1 MGHIVMKKIAA
12 ISGMAL
18 ALVISANA
26 AQAADYDAEQAIRDL
41 VVSGEI
47 DQWTGYTF
55 LTNANG
61 DTNPENDDYIS
72 SGVSGRLSLPLGDML
87 SVQMDGDLE
96 YTSNSFDDD
105 GSDDTFQHSF
115 QFGTHFSARDPS
127 RGLIGIFGAA
137 GLGTG
142 DDSDNDSKKFFVAVG
157 GEAQSYFGD
166 KTLYLQGGFIDS
178 RDDGGS
184 ENDALNNAFF
194 VRGVARWFLTPDS
207 RLQAEVSYVD
217 GDRDNDD
224 GDDNEG
230 ETIIE
235 WGGRYDWVL
244 PGLPLI
250 GDTPIY
256 VGYRGAYF
264 ENGDDLAE
272 YTEHTVMVGTVY
284 HFGGSSRQEFDRTGA
299 TLNLPNFG
307 RWVWSG
313 EALD

>member
-1 MGHIVMKKIAA
+1 MKKIVTILGTTLAFA
-12 ISGMAL
+12 ISVNTAL
-18 ALVISANA
+18 A
-26 AQAADYDAEQAIRDL
+26 ADFDAEQAIQSL

-47 DQWTGYTF
+47 DKWTGYTF

-61 DTNPENDDYIS
+61 DTDPENDDYIS
-72 SGVSGRLSLPLGDML
+72 SGVSGRLSLPLGGMW

-96 YTSNSFDDD
+96 YTSNSFDDN
-105 GSDDTFQHSF
+105 GSSDTFQHSF

-127 RGLIGIFGAA
+127 RGLLGVFGAA

-142 DDSDNDSKKFFVAVG
+142 EDSDSDSKKSFFAVG
-157 GEAQSYFGD
+157 GEVQGYFGD
-166 KTLYLQGGFIDS
+166 KTLYLQGGYIDS
-178 RDDGGS
+178 ADVTGA

-217 GDRDNDD
+217 GDRDNRS
-224 GDDNEG
+224 GDANEG
-230 ETIIE
+230 ETIVE

-250 GDTPIY
+250 GDTPVY

-284 HFGGSSRQEFDRTGA
+284 HFGGPTKHEFDRTGA

>member
-1 MGHIVMKKIAA
+1 MKNIITSSVVA
-12 ISGMAL
+12 ISL
-18 ALVISANA
+18 AVSAGA
-26 AQAADYDAEQAIRDL
+26 AKAADFDAEQAIQGL
-41 VVSGEI
+41 VVSGEL
-47 DQWTGYTF
+47 DKWTGYTF

-61 DTNPENDDYIS
+61 DTDPENDDYIS
-72 SGVSGRLSLPLGDML
+72 SGISGRLSLPLGDML

-96 YTSNSFDDD
+96 YTTNSFDDEN
-105 GSDDTFQHSF
+105 SDDTFKHSF
-115 QFGTHFSARDPS
+115 QFGAHFSARDPS

-137 GLGTG
+137 GFGTG
-142 DDSDNDSKKFFVAVG
+142 DDSSDDGNKSFFAVG
-157 GEAQSYFGD
+157 GEAQAYFGD
-166 KTLYLQGGFIDS
+166 KTLYVQGGFIDS
-178 RDDGGS
+178 TDDEGA

-217 GDRDNDD
+217 GDRDNRD
-224 GDDNEG
+224 GDPNEG

-250 GDTPIY
+250 GDTPVY

-264 ENGDDLAE
+264 ENGADLAE

-284 HFGGSSRQEFDRTGA
+284 HFGGSNRQEFDRTGA

>member
-1 MGHIVMKKIAA
+1 MKNIITSSVVA
-12 ISGMAL
+12 ISL
-18 ALVISANA
+18 AVSAGA
-26 AQAADYDAEQAIRDL
+26 AKAADFDAEQAIQGL
-41 VVSGEI
+41 VVSGEL
-47 DQWTGYTF
+47 DKWTGYTF

-61 DTNPENDDYIS
+61 DTNPENDDYLS
-72 SGVSGRLSLPLGDML
+72 SGISGRLSLPLGDML

-96 YTSNSFDDD
+96 YTSNSFDED
-105 GSDDTFQHSF
+105 GSDDTFKHSF
-115 QFGTHFSARDPS
+115 QFGVHFSARDPS
-127 RGLIGIFGAA
+127 RGLIGVFGAT

-142 DDSDNDSKKFFVAVG
+142 EDSDADHKKFVRAVG
-157 GEAQSYFGD
+157 GEVQGYFGD
-166 KTLYLQGGFIDS
+166 KTLYLQGGYIDS
-178 RDDGGS
+178 DDDEGAEG
-184 ENDALNNAFF
+184 DALHDAFF
-194 VRGVARWFLTPDS
+194 VRGVGRWFLTPDS

-217 GDRDNDD
+217 GDRDSDS
-224 GDDNEG
+224 EG

-250 GDTPIY
+250 GDTPVY
-256 VGYRGAYF
+256 VGYRGAHF
-264 ENGDDLAE
+264 ENGADLAE

-284 HFGGSSRQEFDRTGA
+284 HFGGSNRQEFDRTGA

>member
-1 MGHIVMKKIAA
+1 MMKNFAATSAMAVALA
-12 ISGMAL
+12 IS
-18 ALVISANA
+18 VNA
-26 AQAADYDAEQAIRDL
+26 AQGADFDAERAIQGL
-41 VVSGEI
+41 VVSGEV
-47 DQWTGYTF
+47 DKWTGYTF

-72 SGVSGRLSLPLGDML
+72 SGVSGRLSLPLDDML

-96 YTSNSFDDD
+96 YTSNSFDED
-105 GSDDTFQHSF
+105 GSDDTFKHSF
-115 QFGTHFSARDPS
+115 QFGVHFSARDPS
-127 RGLIGIFGAA
+127 RGLIGVFGAA

-142 DDSDNDSKKFFVAVG
+142 DDSDADHKKFVRAIG
-157 GEAQSYFGD
+157 GEVQGYFGD
-166 KTLYLQGGFIDS
+166 KTLYLQGGYIDS
-178 RDDGGS
+178 DDDAGAEG
-184 ENDALNNAFF
+184 DALHDAFF
-194 VRGVARWFLTPDS
+194 VRGVGRWFLTPDS

-217 GDRDNDD
+217 GDRDSDS
-224 GDDNEG
+224 EG

-264 ENGDDLAE
+264 ENGADLAE

>member
-1 MGHIVMKKIAA
+1 MKNIITSSVVA
-12 ISGMAL
+12 ISL
-18 ALVISANA
+18 AVTAGA
-26 AQAADYDAEQAIRDL
+26 VKAADFDADQAIQGL
-41 VVSGEI
+41 VVSGEL
-47 DQWTGYTF
+47 DKWTGYTF

-72 SGVSGRLSLPLGDML
+72 SGISGRLSLPLDDML

-96 YTSNSFDDD
+96 YTTNSFDDD
-105 GSDDTFQHSF
+105 GSDDTFKHSF

-142 DDSDNDSKKFFVAVG
+142 DDDSDDGKKTFIAVG
-157 GEAQSYFGD
+157 GEVQGYFGN
-166 KTLYLQGGFIDS
+166 KTLYLQGGYIDS
-178 RDDGGS
+178 ADLDGD
-184 ENDALNNAFF
+184 ENDALHDAFF

-217 GDRDNDD
+217 GDRDDD
-224 GDDNEG
+224 SEG

-250 GDTPIY
+250 GDTPVY

-264 ENGDDLAE
+264 ENGADLAE

-284 HFGGSSRQEFDRTGA
+284 HFGGSNRQEFDRTGA